1 MKKII
6 ILILTILLM
15 AFFINQNY
23 SSNLKDSNL
32 VFKSINPN
40 SNFNYYEL
48 TAKEDSFITY
58 TYTDNLLYYILKNNQ
73 DYELYTL
80 NLNLSYIDYYN
91 HGNLYYQKEE
101 YENAIDR
108 YEIALTKN
116 PPKKRVCDIRI
127 NLSLATVK
135 LAIMKED
142 ASYLK
147 KAREILYQDDCAH
160 EEDDTGSSKNAE
172 KLEQEIKELEKN
184 VVGEDPENPDPNE
197 DPNPDPEIPNE
208 ENIEEQL
215 KKEIIQN
222 NQIRNENIQTWE
234 NLNNYEYYNGKSW

>member
-1 MKKII
+1 MRKKII
-6 ILILTILLM
+6 FGIIFLLFLFGLRFFSVYLLNEKVILEYEKGHDPSSY
-15 AFFINQNY
+15 IN
-23 SSNLKDSNL
+23 L
-32 VFKSINPN
+32 
-40 SNFNYYEL
+40 
-48 TAKEDSFITY
+48 
-58 TYTDNLLYYILKNNQ
+58 
-73 DYELYTL
+73 LYTL

-135 LAIMKED
+135 LAIMKKD
-142 ASYLK
+142 TTYLK
-147 KAREILYQDDCAH
+147 QAREILYQDDCAH
-160 EEDDTGSSKNAE
+160 EEDDTGSSKDAE

-184 VVGEDPENPDPNE
+184 AVGEDPGNPDPNE
-197 DPNPDPEIPNE
+197 DPNPDSEIPNE

-215 KKEIIQN
+215 KQEIIQN

>member
-1 MKKII
+1 MRKKII
-6 ILILTILLM
+6 FGIIFLLFLFGLRFFSVYLLNEKVILEYEKGNDPSSY
-15 AFFINQNY
+15 IN
-23 SSNLKDSNL
+23 L
-32 VFKSINPN
+32 
-40 SNFNYYEL
+40 
-48 TAKEDSFITY
+48 
-58 TYTDNLLYYILKNNQ
+58 
-73 DYELYTL
+73 LYTL

-101 YENAIDR
+101 YENAIER

-135 LAIMKED
+135 LAIMKKD
-142 ASYLK
+142 TSYLK
-147 KAREILYQDDCAH
+147 QAREILYQDDCAH
-160 EEDDTGSSKNAE
+160 EEDDTGSSKDAE

-184 VVGEDPENPDPNE
+184 AVGEDPGNPDPNE
-197 DPNPDPEIPNE
+197 DPNPDSEIPNE

-215 KKEIIQN
+215 KQEIIQN

>member
-1 MKKII
+1 MRKKII
-6 ILILTILLM
+6 FGIIFLLFLFGLRFFSVYLLNEKVILEYEKGHDPSSY
-15 AFFINQNY
+15 IN
-23 SSNLKDSNL
+23 L
-32 VFKSINPN
+32 
-40 SNFNYYEL
+40 
-48 TAKEDSFITY
+48 
-58 TYTDNLLYYILKNNQ
+58 
-73 DYELYTL
+73 LYTL

-135 LAIMKED
+135 LAIMKKD
-142 ASYLK
+142 TSYLK

-160 EEDDTGSSKNAE
+160 EEDDTGSSKDAE
-172 KLEQEIKELEKN
+172 KLEQEIKELEKS

-208 ENIEEQL
+208 KNIEEQL
-215 KKEIIQN
+215 KQEIIQN